1 MDLIEN
7 GVNSPRDEMQT
18 GGNMEI
24 TRDVVVDLLPLYIA
38 GEGSDETKIIVEKFL
53 ETDPSLASMVEQA
66 SSIGFNEVPIPLS
79 QEEIMEAYKKANK
92 MMAIRTLG
100 LAVVIA
106 GTFLFLAI
114 LLIVPLIYI
123 LIF

>member
-1 MDLIEN
+1 MDPFEN
-7 GVNSPRDEMQT
+7 GVISPRDESQT

-24 TRDVVVDLLPLYIA
+24 TRDVVLDLLPLYIA
-38 GEGSDETKIIVEKFL
+38 GEGSDETKRIVDRFL
-53 ETDPSLASMVEQA
+53 ETDPSLASMVEHA
-66 SSIGFNEVPIPLS
+66 TSIGFNEVPIPLS

-92 MMAIRTLG
+92 MMVIRTLG

-106 GTFLFLAI
+106 GTLLAV

-123 LIF
+123 FAF